1 MKKSIKIPIMT
12 GMLIISMFGLSAC
25 GQKVADEE
33 QIKQELEEYSKFQFL
48 GEYEQIEEVVI
59 EKRQTEKEQKT
70 DTVWCTVTTSNAA
83 VSCQKNVILSY
94 GLYDKSGWMLD
105 DIEVESKDKWIMT
118 PLKGIEESSLSAL
131 LSGQVL
137 NIDNEEWS
145 IKKEN
150 LLNIKIEEQQTN
162 LEQKTDQVTISLTL
176 DDELERAEG
185 KLEVLFT
192 FDREWKYDSIISKGD
207 FTVSMKEEYVFNVSE
222 ADLMAKVIEDELPVG
237 ETKQTISVGEQEISD
252 FKIEEQKAESKGSRQ
267 IYQCSYHVNKPQ
279 VTLAVGS
286 QLVYTYQDGEGW
298 KSSKSNTTSQIVST
312 DIAGNWSGTYIDG
325 LSEKK
330 AELDILEVKDDGTVS
345 ATYTFDE
352 GSYELSGT
360 WDQKSLELRLEAG
373 NWIVEPS
380 KIRKWRNDK
389 KDIVGELKLEK
400 DRLEAS
406 TKQGFIYFTMTK
418 D

>member
-1 MKKSIKIPIMT
+1 MG
-12 GMLIISMFGLSAC
+12 GMIISMLSLSAC

-33 QIKQELEEYSKFQFL
+33 QIKQELEADTQFQFL
-48 GEYEQIEEVVI
+48 KEDEQIEEVVI

-70 DTVWCTVTTSNAA
+70 DTVWCTVVTSNTE

-94 GLYDKSGWMLD
+94 GLYDKTGWMLD
-105 DIEVESKDKWIMT
+105 DIEVESKDKWIMM

-162 LEQKTDQVTISLTL
+162 LEQKTDQVTIFLTL
-176 DDELERAEG
+176 DDKLERAEG

-207 FTVSMKEEYVFNVSE
+207 FTVSMKEEYVINVSE
-222 ADLMAKVIEDELPVG
+222 DDLMAKVIESELPVG

-252 FKIEEQKAESKGSRQ
+252 FKIEEQKVESKGSRQ
-267 IYQCSYHVNKPQ
+267 SYRCSYHVNKPQ
-279 VTLAVGS
+279 VTLAMES
-286 QLVYTYQDGEGW
+286 QIVYTYQDGEGW
-298 KSSKSNTTSQIVST
+298 KGSKSNTTSQIVST

-352 GSYELSGT
+352 GSYELSGI
-360 WDQKSLELRLEAG
+360 WNQESLELRLEAG

-406 TKQGFIYFTMTK
+406 TRQGFIYFMVTEN
-418 D
+418 